1 MQASAPCQ
9 SKKENKIY
17 RTQASPISCTV
28 LRLPSFAVCFGV
40 FFWFF
45 KHIHEF
51 HYNSQVINTWLFI
64 MARKLPYSEDF
75 LAIGRQESAS

>member
-17 RTQASPISCTV
+17 RTQASAFSCTV
-28 LRLPSFAVCFGV
+28 LRLPSFAACFGV
-40 FFWFF
+40 FLGFF

-51 HYNSQVINTWLFI
+51 HCNSQVINAWLFI
-64 MARKLPYSEDF
+64 MVRKLLYSEDI
-75 LAIGRQESAS
+75 LAVGRQESTS